1 MRFFKN
7 RTEVD
12 KICLMDG
19 ELPSETGEI
28 AIDRMYAD
36 NNSLKIGD
44 TLDDGT
50 KSWTITGLVAL
61 SDYSCLFQNNN
72 DSMFDAVKF
81 RRSDG

>member
-12 KICLMDG
+12 KVCLMDG

-44 TLDDGT
+44 TLDDQIT
-50 KSWTITGLVAL
+50 AVCFRIITIL
-61 SDYSCLFQNNN
+61 CL
-72 DSMFDAVKF
+72 ML
-81 RRSDG
+81 

>member
-12 KICLMDG
+12 KVCLMDG

-36 NNSLKIGD
+36 NNSLKTGD
-44 TLDDGT
+44 TLDDG
-50 KSWTITGLVAL
+50 KKVLDDHRAGCIIRLQ
-61 SDYSCLFQNNN
+61 LFV
-72 DSMFDAVKF
+72 SE
-81 RRSDG
+81 